1 MKVLSLLL
9 FTLYLTIGYGQI
21 ALHFED
27 DFNNNQHEWWLG
39 ETDWVKCEI
48 NSGRLKITNLSETG
62 SNYLTN
68 NFKVLKNDN
77 FTISTSVRQIDGL
90 DNQFMSLVWGDVT
103 YKKNY
108 YSLSVTSNKYYR
120 VDHYIDGEFTE
131 LLPWTLWDELPGM
144 HEWINLKITYNN
156 KTSSCYVNER
166 KVYETNSW
174 EPLGKNIGFRY
185 GKSVVMEA
193 THLTAHITNRHI
205 NEVKDAQDYSDAERL
220 PDIVNS
226 NLKELS
232 PNISP
237 DGTRL
242 NFIRRGYP
250 HKTID
255 GKDAD
260 NTFWYSE
267 IQNEQYSEPQLYSKP
282 FNQFVNNTGAS
293 ISPDGQTII
302 ARGTMSNGSLT
313 TGFSLSH
320 KTQTGWGPLE
330 KIDIPKFDEYAQGTS
345 CFAFLAADGQTLLLD
360 MSPEPDQRFNNI
372 YVCFKKKNKWTEPLH
387 LGPIINPPNSS
398 TYTPFL
404 AADGKTLYF
413 STNGHPGYGSSDIFM
428 SRRLDDSWTNWS
440 TPLNLGPKIND
451 ETWNAYFSIPASGDY
466 AYFIADK
473 NNTTKTDIYR
483 IKMAQDIRPE
493 PVLLVKGKVLN
504 SKTLEPIHTNIVI
517 HNLTTNEEVGVAQSN
532 HLTGEYEIVLP
543 SGGEYAFYAEQK
555 NFYSVRESQ
564 LLQSLD
570 TYTIFTQDL
579 LLTPMKKGQQIQLNN
594 IFFVR
599 SKSVLLPASL
609 PELNRLAEIL
619 QENPN
624 LKIQIE
630 GHTDNTGSAQ
640 GNLQLSQE
648 RADKIKSYLTDKGI
662 SKKRLSAKGYG
673 QTKPLNK
680 NLNEAEKRVNRR
692 VEFIIL

>member
-1 MKVLSLLL
+1 MKVLHFVL
-9 FTLYLTIGYGQI
+9 FTLSVSIGYGQI
-21 ALHFED
+21 SLHFED
-27 DFNNNQHEWWLG
+27 NFNDNDKEWWLG

-48 NSGRLKITNLSETG
+48 SSGRLKITNLSETG

-68 NFKVLKNDN
+68 NFKVLQNDH
-77 FTISTSVRQIDGL
+77 FELKTSVRQVGGP

-108 YSLSVTSNKYYR
+108 YALSVTSNKFYR
-120 VDHYIDGEFTE
+120 VDHYTAGEFKE
-131 LLPWTLWDELPGM
+131 LIAWTKAEHLPGM
-144 HEWINLKITYNN
+144 NEWVNLKITYNN
-156 KTSSCYVNER
+156 KSSACFVNDHQVFES
-166 KVYETNSW
+166 TTWS
-174 EPLGKNIGFRY
+174 PQGKHIGFRY

-193 THLTAHITNRHI
+193 THITAHITNRYI
-205 NEVKDAQDYSDAERL
+205 NEIKDSKSYSDAERL
-220 PDIVNS
+220 PDIINS

-237 DGTRL
+237 DGTRI
-242 NFIRRGYP
+242 NFIRRNYP
-250 HKTID
+250 HETID

-260 NTFWYSE
+260 NTFWFSDVTNENYSP
-267 IQNEQYSEPQLYSKP
+267 PQMYGPP
-282 FNQFVNNTGAS
+282 FNQFVNNTGAA

-320 KTQTGWGPLE
+320 QTATGWGPLE

-360 MSPEPDQRFNNI
+360 MSPEPDQRYNNI

-387 LGPIINPPNSS
+387 LGTIINPPNSS

-428 SRRLDDSWTNWS
+428 SRRLDNSWTNWS

-451 ETWNAYFSIPASGDY
+451 ETWNAYFSIPASGEY

-483 IKMAQDIRPE
+483 IKMDQDIRPE

-504 SKTLEPIHTNIVI
+504 SKTLAPIQTNIVI
-517 HNLTTNEEVGVAQSN
+517 HNLSTNEEVGIAQSN
-532 HLTGEYEIVLP
+532 HLTGDYEIILP
-543 SGGEYAFYAEQK
+543 SGGKYAFYAEK
-555 NFYSVRESQ
+555 KDFYSVRESQ

-599 SKSVLLPASL
+599 SKAVLLPASL

-619 QENPN
+619 HENPK

-630 GHTDNTGSAQ
+630 GHTDNTGDAQ
-640 GNLQLSQE
+640 ENLQLSLE
-648 RADKIKSYLTDKGI
+648 RADKIKSYLTQKGI
-662 SKKRLSAKGYG
+662 SPKRLHAKGYG

-680 NLNEAEKRVNRR
+680 NLTETEKKINRR